1 MNNKNIAIICFSLG
15 FGIISFLWAVT
26 FTVMAD
32 DLKKEVIYQKYY
44 IKELERKNKQ
54 TIIHCEEE

>member
-1 MNNKNIAIICFSLG
+1 MAIICFSLG

-32 DLKKEVIYQKYY
+32 DLRKEVIYQKYY
-44 IKELERKNKQ
+44 IKELEWENSR
-54 TIIHCEEE
+54 TTMYCEVE